1 MCLKRS
7 GATVERDGSGD
18 GEMIVIILLQYF
30 MVNAFIWLV
39 FNLMFCCCCCRC
51 RCVCVSFSF
60 FFSAVVD
67 VFARYD
73 ICHNVHSIMFL
84 RVAMYVVSD
93 ETIVFFY

>member
-1 MCLKRS
+1 MYLKRAR
-7 GATVERDGSGD
+7 ATVECDGGGD

-60 FFSAVVD
+60 FLSVVVD
-67 VFARYD
+67 VFAR
-73 ICHNVHSIMFL
+73 
-84 RVAMYVVSD
+84 
-93 ETIVFFY
+93 